1 MTIASM
7 NGAPRQSSLRG
18 TGRTKN
24 IQPQLRPIPG
34 GRQQPKRPVVR
45 PKVRKA
51 EIPAA
56 APKLS
61 RTQAAT
67 QLRAGRKAGKTVRTR
82 PKWAAR
88 LAALAGFSLAF
99 AAVLVGWLYRDT
111 RDLQAESGLGY
122 ALGIISAGCML
133 ILLIY
138 PVRKRIKLLK
148 FIGPVRNWFRI
159 HMMLGVLAPLAA
171 LYHCNFQLGS
181 LNSQIALYSALIVA
195 GSGLIGRFLYAKIHS
210 GLYGR
215 RANLKQIRENVRLS
229 SPSGGAA
236 MRFLPELMSRMNRFD
251 MEVLETGRGVLASSW
266 LLMRLTVKTRLEYR
280 SLMRFARSQLAAE
293 ARQSSLIADHQQ
305 RLLTSVRSFVA
316 NHMLQ
321 VRRLAKIQA
330 YDQLFA
336 LWHLVH
342 LPFFVALVLTVIVHV
357 FAVHLY

>member
-1 MTIASM
+1 MEARS
-7 NGAPRQSSLRG
+7 
-18 TGRTKN
+18 
-24 IQPQLRPIPG
+24 
-34 GRQQPKRPVVR
+34 
-45 PKVRKA
+45 
-51 EIPAA
+51 
-56 APKLS
+56 
-61 RTQAAT
+61 
-67 QLRAGRKAGKTVRTR
+67 
-82 PKWAAR
+82 KWTAR
-88 LAALAGFSLAF
+88 LAAPLGFSLAF
-99 AAVLVGWLYRDT
+99 AAVLVGWLYRDA

-122 ALGIISAGCML
+122 ALGIVSAGCML

-181 LNSQIALYSALIVA
+181 LNSQVALYSALIVA

-215 RANLKQIRENVRLS
+215 RTNLKQIRENVRLT
-229 SPSGGAA
+229 SPSGGTA

-251 MEVLETGRGVLASSW
+251 TEVLETGRGVLSSSW

-293 ARQSSLIADHQQ
+293 SRQSLLVAHHQQ
-305 RLLTSVRSFVA
+305 RLLASVRSFVA

-321 VRRLAKIQA
+321 VRRLAKLQA

-342 LPFFVALVLTVIVHV
+342 LPFFIALVLTVIIHV